1 MAARRVAAS
10 SVDWLAIAAR
20 VPEAQKPLFNAFKG
34 KSDGYLRSVLSL
46 PAEMPKINFAAY
58 KARIAV
64 PGMVDAFEK
73 QYSALQI
80 PYPAD
85 TYSSQIDEVQ
95 KEVAVETETFI
106 KESEGRIAK
115 LQTELAE
122 WEKMIPYDQMT
133 MEEMVEAF
141 PNMSVN
147 VANPTLWPHT
157 PEDQPG
163 YVAKE
168 GAEE

>member
-1 MAARRVAAS
+1 MASRRVAAS
-10 SVDWLAIAAR
+10 SVDWLTMASR
-20 VPEAQKPLFNAFKG
+20 VPETQKQMFNAFKG
-34 KSDGYLRSVLSL
+34 KSDGYLRS
-46 PAEMPKINFAAY
+46 I
-58 KARIAV
+58 
-64 PGMVDAFEK
+64 G
-73 QYSALQI
+73 
-80 PYPAD
+80 PYIFPQ
-85 TYSSQIDEVQ
+85 T
-95 KEVAVETETFI
+95 VETETFI

-115 LQTELAE
+115 LQAELAE
-122 WEKMIPYDQMT
+122 WQKMIPYDQMT

-141 PNMSVN
+141 PDKSVN